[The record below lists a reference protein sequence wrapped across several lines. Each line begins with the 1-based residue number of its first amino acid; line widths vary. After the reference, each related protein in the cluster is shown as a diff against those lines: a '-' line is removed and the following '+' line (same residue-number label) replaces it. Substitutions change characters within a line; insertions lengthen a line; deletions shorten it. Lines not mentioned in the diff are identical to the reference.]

1 MNLIVHAS
9 KVLLEVVV
17 ARMHLKYSS
26 EISEEQSGFV
36 KGKGTREQITNL
48 RIIMEKC
55 REYNIPLYMCF
66 IDYAK
71 AFDCVCHQLLWK
83 DMHQMGF
90 PVHIIKLL
98 EHLYSNQE
106 AAVKTN
112 CGTSEW
118 FAIERGVRQ
127 GCIVSPALFNIY
139 SESIMRE
146 ATENSSAGIKIGGR
160 TINNLRYADD
170 TTLLCETKED
180 LMNLL
185 ERVQQLSKEKGLL
198 LNTKK
203 TKIMVMDKNRSNMDG
218 FTLHGEEIEEIKSFV
233 YLGSTITTQAN
244 CMDEVNKRL
253 CMARNTVQKMTSIWK
268 SRGVSKELKL
278 RIARATAFA
287 VATYGSESW
296 TFSKKVTK
304 KVEAFEMWA
313 YRRLLRVSWK
323 DHKTNDMILE
333 SLQTERM
340 LMKQLRR
347 RKLRYFGHTMRRI
360 SLEKTIMQGI
370 TAGRRTRGRPARTW
384 EADIMEWSKR
394 SLEAA
399 TRAAENR
406 DLWRAIMTV
415 TAAQF
420 EPSD

>member
-1 MNLIVHAS
+1 M
-9 KVLLEVVV
+9 
-17 ARMHLKYSS
+17 
-26 EISEEQSGFV
+26 
-36 KGKGTREQITNL
+36 
-48 RIIMEKC
+48 
-55 REYNIPLYMCF
+55 
-66 IDYAK
+66 
-71 AFDCVCHQLLWK
+71 
-83 DMHQMGF
+83 
-90 PVHIIKLL
+90 
-98 EHLYSNQE
+98 
-106 AAVKTN
+106 
-112 CGTSEW
+112 
-118 FAIERGVRQ
+118 RQ
-127 GCIVSPALFNIY
+127 GCIVSPALFNVY

-170 TTLLCETKED
+170 TTLLCETKEE

-203 TKIMVMDKNRSNMDG
+203 TKIMVLDKNRSSNGG
-218 FTLHGEEIEEIKSFV
+218 FTLHGEEIEEIGSFV

-268 SRGVSKELKL
+268 SRAVSKELKL
-278 RIARATAFA
+278 RIVRATAFA

-323 DHKTNDMILE
+323 DHKTNERILE
-333 SLQTERM
+333 ELQTRRM
-340 LMKQLRR
+340 LMKQLRK
-347 RKLRYFGHTMRRI
+347 RKLSYFGHTMRRT

-370 TAGRRTRGRPARTW
+370 TPGRRMRGRPARTW
-384 EADIMEWSKR
+384 EADITDWSGS
-394 SLEAA
+394 SLGEA
-399 TRAAENR
+399 TRTAENR
-406 DLWRAIMTV
+406 DTWRNIMNV
-415 TAAQF
+415 TAAHL